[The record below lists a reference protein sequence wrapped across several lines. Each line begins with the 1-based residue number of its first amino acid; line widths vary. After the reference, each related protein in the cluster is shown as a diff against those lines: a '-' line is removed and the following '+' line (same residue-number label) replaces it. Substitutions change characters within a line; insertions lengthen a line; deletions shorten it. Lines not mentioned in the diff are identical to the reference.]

1 MSAQETPAISS
12 PEKPNIIF
20 IDDDPR
26 ILRSLNTIFRSSHN
40 VYITEDPDEFR
51 EKVAS
56 IPMDV
61 IVCDQKM
68 PVVTGTELL
77 AEVRQSAPDAMRILL
92 TGYADR
98 DDVLD
103 AINEGEIYRY
113 ITKPWDTQDLL
124 RTIGDATNIARAL
137 RQMRELQPLDAD
149 EEGGD
154 ARCGA
159 MIMFENEKIYE
170 KFRYVFERRYTP
182 YWAKDLE
189 SALEILLEQD
199 IGIIVSDV
207 HFCGQDVVS
216 AMNVLK
222 SFFPQIMS
230 IVVTQTQDSE
240 ALIDLINYGQV
251 YRALVRPI
259 STRLLSDNL
268 RGAAIRHRVLQ
279 DSPEERA
286 RHQVDSFAAEGS
298 DQKLKALI
306 ETIREKRAEREAAR
320 AQEAEAAEH
329 TAEAAQPELDLGLEE
344 VEQEL
349 NIFEP
354 EGEETVAEVAL
365 VASDENL
372 TLESAIGESEASVQE
387 AAQDTT
393 DTAAATADAQAPATD
408 SATVAQTADDTAQP
422 LQAEAAEKPQGLES
436 EAPKILDD
444 QSIADIRLADKTDQ
458 KPA

>member
-1 MSAQETPAISS
+1 MSAQESPVQESPDLSA

-51 EKVAS
+51 EKVAT

-137 RQMRELQPLDAD
+137 RQMRDLQPLDAD
-149 EEGGD
+149 DEDGE

-251 YRALVRPI
+251 YRALVRPV

-286 RHQVDSFAAEGS
+286 RHQVENFSTEGS
-298 DQKLKALI
+298 DQKLKELI
-306 ETIREKRAEREAAR
+306 ETIHEKRAERAAAR
-320 AQEAEAAEH
+320 GETVAAEEAP
-329 TAEAAQPELDLGLEE
+329 AESA
-344 VEQEL
+344 EQADFSIDDEQDAL

-354 EGEETVAEVAL
+354 EGDEPQEEIAL
-365 VASDENL
+365 VETDENL
-372 TLESAIGESEASVQE
+372 TLESAMADSAE
-387 AAQDTT
+387 AQD
-393 DTAAATADAQAPATD
+393 AAAEQVE
-408 SATVAQTADDTAQP
+408 TVAEPDSTPPQSSEEARQAAPVPADETLAV
-422 LQAEAAEKPQGLES
+422 
-436 EAPKILDD
+436 LDD
-444 QSIADIRLADKTDQ
+444 DSIEAIRKESQ
-458 KPA
+458 KS

>member
-1 MSAQETPAISS
+1 MSTQETPAV
-12 PEKPNIIF
+12 PETEKPNIIF

-51 EKVAS
+51 EKVATV
-56 IPMDV
+56 PMDV

-137 RQMRELQPLDAD
+137 RQMRDLQPLEAD
-149 EEGGD
+149 EED
-154 ARCGA
+154 PEARCGA

-222 SFFPQIMS
+222 AHFPQIMS

-251 YRALVRPI
+251 YRALVRPV

-279 DSPEERA
+279 ESPEERA
-286 RHQVDSFAAEGS
+286 RHQVEAFGGEDAGS
-298 DQKLKALI
+298 DNDQKLKALI
-306 ETIREKRAEREAAR
+306 ETIREKREEREAAR
-320 AQEAEAAEH
+320 AKSAAAPVQDAE
-329 TAEAAQPELDLGLEE
+329 TGIQPELDLGLENADA
-344 VEQEL
+344 EL

-354 EGEETVAEVAL
+354 EG
-365 VASDENL
+365 DE
-372 TLESAIGESEASVQE
+372 APVQE
-387 AAQDTT
+387 VLVDSGETLNLEEAMESVTQHHAE
-393 DTAAATADAQAPATD
+393 AAAPEQADAQTAPTLAET
-408 SATVAQTADDTAQP
+408 SADGEKNDTGDGQKTA
-422 LQAEAAEKPQGLES
+422 
-436 EAPKILDD
+436 
-444 QSIADIRLADKTDQ
+444 
-458 KPA
+458 